1 MAVSKNK
8 YTLNARKKTTISY
21 VIRNRVEKCHRSGV
35 NALQFDPN
43 SNRLYTAGRD
53 SIIRIWNTD
62 NPEEPYIQ
70 SMEHHTD
77 WCNDIVLCSGGNNL
91 ISASSDNTVKVWN
104 ASKGFC
110 MSTLRT
116 HKDYVKALAYA
127 KDIDQV
133 ASAGL
138 DRNIFLWDINVLTAL
153 TASNNTVTTSSLN
166 GNKDSI
172 YSLAMNSNGTLIA
185 SGSTEKKIRLYD
197 PRTTQ
202 KLTKL
207 KGHSDNVRALIL
219 NRDGTQCLSAS
230 SDGTVRLWSIGQQR
244 SIAVLRVHTDGVWAL
259 QTNDA
264 FSVVYSAGR
273 DKRIIMTD
281 LKNIENGLVICE
293 ESAPV
298 LRLLLMPDNQSMWI
312 STTDSHVKRWSVPN
326 SKSMLPF
333 SQQLDNGDLTDDECT
348 FKPIYS
354 EPEMVIKGNSA
365 IRKFHVLNDK
375 RFILTSDSENN
386 IAIYDVLSASK
397 VQNLGNAD
405 FDDEIKK
412 RFKMIYVPNWFN
424 VDLKSGMLS
433 INLEE
438 SDCFSAWVSSKEF
451 GLTDTTET
459 KLNLGCLVL
468 QSLLENWPQAN
479 KDKNGQYNGDEENGN
494 EYSNSSSNSLN
505 AINQSYLK
513 MPSHTPVIINEGG
526 TRPVLRITIE
536 DAKKEMED
544 SLLQE
549 TLPEWIKDVVVFKN
563 SPNPNKIS
571 FLLSCYSSQ
580 AGLKVAKK
588 DRLSANDIIQ
598 VRKIIEHIYDKILN
612 RNEFAVNCA
621 SSNGQNGSS
630 CGQNGQRTCSCRN
643 PNCPNYNNNSS
654 TNSDAAAANSSASTT
669 NDDDADKK
677 SIAEEKLELLCQDQ
691 VLDVNMDLRTVK
703 HFIWKSSSELEI
715 FFRRIDDRK

>member
-21 VIRNRVEKCHRSGV
+21 VIRNKIEKYHRSGV
-35 NALQFDPN
+35 NALQFDSN

-53 SIIRIWNTD
+53 SIIRIWNVD
-62 NPEEPYIQ
+62 NPEEPYVQ

-104 ASKGFC
+104 ACKGFC

-138 DRNIFLWDINVLTAL
+138 DRNIFLWDVNTLTAL

-185 SGSTEKKIRLYD
+185 SGSTEKKIRLFD

-202 KLTKL
+202 KLMKL
-207 KGHSDNVRALIL
+207 KGHSDNVRALML

-244 SIAVLRVHTDGVWAL
+244 SIAVIRVHTDGVWTL

-264 FSVVYSAGR
+264 FSIVYSGGR
-273 DKRIIMTD
+273 DKRIVMTD
-281 LKNIENGLVICE
+281 LKNIENGLIVCE

-312 STTDSHVKRWSVPN
+312 STTDSNVKRWTVPN

-333 SQQLDNGDLTDDECT
+333 SQQLDNGDLMDDEEST
-348 FKPIYS
+348 FKPQFC
-354 EPEMVIKGNSA
+354 EPELMIKGNSA

-375 RFILTSDSENN
+375 RYILTQDSENN
-386 IAIYDVLSASK
+386 VAIYDVLNANK
-397 VQNLGNAD
+397 VQNLGDAD
-405 FDDEIKK
+405 FDEEIKK
-412 RFKMIYVPNWFN
+412 RFKMIYVPNWFS

-438 SDCFSAWVSSKEF
+438 TDCFSAWVSSKEF
-451 GLTDTTET
+451 GLTETAET

-468 QSLLENWPQAN
+468 QSLLESWPQTN
-479 KDKNGQYNGDEENGN
+479 KDKNGQFNGDEENGN
-494 EYSNSSSNSLN
+494 GYSNSSNNSLN
-505 AINQSYLK
+505 TVNQTYFK
-513 MPSHTPVIINEGG
+513 MPGHTPVIINEGQGG

-549 TLPEWIKDVVVFKN
+549 AVPEWIKDVVVYKN

-571 FLLSCYSSQ
+571 FLLSCYSPC
-580 AGLKVAKK
+580 GLKVNGKK

-598 VRKIIEHIYDKILN
+598 VRKIIEHIYDKILG
-612 RNEFAVNCA
+612 RNEFAINCT
-621 SSNGQNGSS
+621 NGQNGACS
-630 CGQNGQRTCSCRN
+630 QNGQRTCNCRN
-643 PNCPNYNNNSS
+643 TNCPNFNSS
-654 TNSDAAAANSSASTT
+654 SDNAAANSTT
-669 NDDDADKK
+669 TSNDADDADKK

-703 HFIWKSSSELEI
+703 HFIWKSGSELEI
-715 FFRRIDDRK
+715 FYKRIDDSHRK